1 MHEFRNEFIGMQS
14 NTRLLNCNCG
24 IRGGLAISS
33 RQAEDY
39 PRYGMLSSGSRARV
53 LARARAAPQ
62 AETWLLFAVVDK
74 LVLHLTLL

>member
-1 MHEFRNEFIGMQS
+1 MHEFRNEFIGIQS
-14 NTRLLNCNCG
+14 STG
-24 IRGGLAISS
+24 IAELQLRNPRRLAISS

-53 LARARAAPQ
+53 LARARARGA
-62 AETWLLFAVVDK
+62 TGGNLLFAVVDK